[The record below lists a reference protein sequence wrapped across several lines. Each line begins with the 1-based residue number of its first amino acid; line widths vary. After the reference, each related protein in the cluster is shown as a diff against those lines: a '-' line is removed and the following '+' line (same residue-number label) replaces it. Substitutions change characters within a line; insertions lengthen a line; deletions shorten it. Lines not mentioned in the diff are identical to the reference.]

1 MDEHFYMSPDW
12 FLTQANRYDTYDRTS
27 AKVFAGEYA
36 AQDGSAPA
44 LDRGGY
50 GNTLYSAVAEAAFL
64 TGVERNADVVEMA
77 SYAPL
82 FAKIDQH
89 QWTPNMIW
97 FDNFDV
103 SYTPNYYVQQMFS
116 CNYGDETLNIRED
129 DSTVAED
136 SGEECGSVALASW
149 NTQVEYDNLKV
160 KDKNGEII
168 FEDDFD
174 DGKIDES
181 KWVIQSGQWKEEDG
195 VLRQT
200 GGETPALIY
209 LNQDVLPEGFSGGSV
224 AVEATKTGGA
234 EGFLV
239 GYDFRDTENYY
250 WYNVGYLNNTAD
262 KVERSVNNVRQAF
275 LTTAGNLY
283 KNTETGTT
291 YSIEINYDSDSA
303 EIYKDNVLPMTYGTH
318 YIYSCATRDSA
329 TGDIYLKLVNSE
341 GKDKK
346 VHIDVENMDGNF
358 RSAVKTEV
366 ASYDKNIQN
375 SIRQPENIRPKT
387 SVITDMTELESYTIP
402 AYSVTVLQLSRKES
416 EAEPPEEE
424 DNLQLYYKFD
434 SKAGAEVKDYSGNGY
449 NGTMQVLGGGETEDP
464 AWTEEGFAFSG
475 NNYIKLTGADLVSED
490 ITVVFRVKRT
500 EKPDAPYSFFWGKNQ
515 SDYAGNGIWINSAND
530 NAVFVS
536 TNGFDHNFYTTGI
549 SREEFYPKDE
559 WVEVAV
565 TVDSQTGRYA
575 VYRNGEKMK
584 TEGASAAVVTKPSDA
599 YNTIGMA
606 GYDNELIKGME
617 ISRFMIFDKA
627 LSQDEVKDLYGGTE
641 EDDKVCV
648 VNFDGN
654 GQELFIEPQKITEGS
669 RAEEPRTPSADGWKF
684 EGWYQEKECINEW
697 NFAEDAVKEDMTLYA
712 KWSHVHK
719 MEYYAENAATCCE
732 EGVME
737 HWHCTVCGRNFAD
750 ENGRREMDSIKS
762 PVDPDNHTGGSAG
775 WEFDENY
782 HWKVCA
788 CGKKTEKEE
797 HTYEDGKCAVCGYV
811 IDSGTDEPEE
821 YEDGDA
827 KTPENRK
834 NRDDQVNA
842 VKTGDGTDA
851 AFAGICFAFAG
862 IALAGVCTVRKKVK

>member
-1 MDEHFYMSPDW
+1 
-12 FLTQANRYDTYDRTS
+12 
-27 AKVFAGEYA
+27 
-36 AQDGSAPA
+36 
-44 LDRGGY
+44 
-50 GNTLYSAVAEAAFL
+50 
-64 TGVERNADVVEMA
+64 
-77 SYAPL
+77 
-82 FAKIDQH
+82 
-89 QWTPNMIW
+89 
-97 FDNFDV
+97 
-103 SYTPNYYVQQMFS
+103 MFS

-358 RSAVKTEV
+358 RSAVKTEM

-490 ITVVFRVKRT
+490 TTVASLIAFIAGSTVNAWILSRMKVLTKGRAFWARAVLSSVGG
-500 EKPDAPYSFFWGKNQ
+500 ELVDSCIFFPFVFWGMMPA
-515 SDYAGNGIWINSAND
+515 SVIAGM
-530 NAVFVS
+530 VF
-536 TNGFDHNFYTTGI
+536 T
-549 SREEFYPKDE
+549 
-559 WVEVAV
+559 
-565 TVDSQTGRYA
+565 Q
-575 VYRNGEKMK
+575 
-584 TEGASAAVVTKPSDA
+584 VV
-599 YNTIGMA
+599 
-606 GYDNELIKGME
+606 
-617 ISRFMIFDKA
+617 
-627 LSQDEVKDLYGGTE
+627 VK
-641 EDDKVCV
+641 
-648 VNFDGN
+648 
-654 GQELFIEPQKITEGS
+654 
-669 RAEEPRTPSADGWKF
+669 
-684 EGWYQEKECINEW
+684 
-697 NFAEDAVKEDMTLYA
+697 TLYEIVVLPLTSWIVRRLKA
-712 KWSHVHK
+712 K
-719 MEYYAENAATCCE
+719 
-732 EGVME
+732 EGI
-737 HWHCTVCGRNFAD
+737 D
-750 ENGRREMDSIKS
+750 
-762 PVDPDNHTGGSAG
+762 
-775 WEFDENY
+775 
-782 HWKVCA
+782 
-788 CGKKTEKEE
+788 
-797 HTYEDGKCAVCGYV
+797 TYDTAISYNPFKLSD
-811 IDSGTDEPEE
+811 I
-821 YEDGDA
+821 
-827 KTPENRK
+827 
-834 NRDDQVNA
+834 Q
-842 VKTGDGTDA
+842 
-851 AFAGICFAFAG
+851 
-862 IALAGVCTVRKKVK
+862 